1 MATVVSAYCRLV
13 ITLYKDV
20 SAVLDDAV
28 AGSWPGIRYA
38 SNEKGLHCCSP
49 RRSFE
54 RPGRISNPRR
64 PGS

>member
-28 AGSWPGIRYA
+28 AGSWPG
-38 SNEKGLHCCSP
+38 H
-49 RRSFE
+49 
-54 RPGRISNPRR
+54 
-64 PGS
+64 